1 MVYQYHIKLLIHFTR
16 KEPLN
21 LLFYPL
27 RILGN
32 MSDKVQS
39 KYKQLDTSNF
49 HFGLIKMLM
58 LEELKNTNSDWD
70 AFLVTLGF
78 HSDVFNT
85 PKIKGETPTYVENIV
100 HIESSKR
107 RKCNI

>member
-1 MVYQYHIKLLIHFTR
+1 MNPKELLYHNTSRKSLITKIIQRYFTCEGRFNMVYQYHIKLLIHFTR

-70 AFLVTLGF
+70 AFLVA
-78 HSDVFNT
+78 S
-85 PKIKGETPTYVENIV
+85 
-100 HIESSKR
+100 
-107 RKCNI
+107 